1 MPRSPLAVPLGL
13 APDGSLVYP
22 SEADP
27 TQPYTC
33 AGCGGALVL
42 RRSQVRRSHF
52 AHRSGK
58 GCSAESVLHRAAK
71 GLVIRVV
78 NEWRAGTGPRPCVDR
93 PCTTWSCDGGVV
105 QDLPDDITH
114 AEPEVRLPDGSVAD
128 VVLFRGE
135 EAACVV
141 EILATH
147 EVDPEKAARMSL
159 PWMELDAD
167 DVLDRP
173 YWWVVVQD
181 GLRPFVCPK
190 CRARSAE
197 RREEVAD
204 VQAEAAQ
211 VAAKTRQAL
220 PASPP
225 YHFAPHRCWRCGEQM
240 LVFVWPGGGGHSAK
254 KPPTPRPT
262 TVRLCATEGYGAEY
276 WANCCPACHSVQ
288 GDWYLRTGNQAY
300 ARVMALVAE
309 EEGTGAGW

>member
-1 MPRSPLAVPLGL
+1 MPRAPLAVPLGL
-13 APDGSLVYP
+13 APDGSLVFP

-27 TQPYTC
+27 ALHYTC
-33 AGCGGALVL
+33 AGRGGALVL

-52 AHRSGK
+52 AHRSGE

-78 NEWRAGTGPRPCVDR
+78 NEWKAGTGPRPCVDR
-93 PCTTWSCDGGVV
+93 PCPTWSCDGGAV

-128 VVLFRGE
+128 VVLYRGE

-181 GLRPFVCPK
+181 GLRP
-190 CRARSAE
+190 SA
-197 RREEVAD
+197 
-204 VQAEAAQ
+204 
-211 VAAKTRQAL
+211 
-220 PASPP
+220 
-225 YHFAPHRCWRCGEQM
+225 
-240 LVFVWPGGGGHSAK
+240 
-254 KPPTPRPT
+254 
-262 TVRLCATEGYGAEY
+262 
-276 WANCCPACHSVQ
+276 
-288 GDWYLRTGNQAY
+288 
-300 ARVMALVAE
+300 
-309 EEGTGAGW
+309 